1 MLAIGGGYDTGYIQA
16 LQSDG
21 IRNIKNYVEG
31 GGSYLGICAGAYLA
45 CRRIEFDK
53 GGKFEVCGS
62 RNLGF
67 FQGKIK
73 YRQKKDTQLSLF
85 HRFII

>member
-62 RNLGF
+62 RDLGF
-67 FQGKIK
+67 FPGKIK
-73 YRQKKDTQLSLF
+73 YRQKIKSLS
-85 HRFII
+85 